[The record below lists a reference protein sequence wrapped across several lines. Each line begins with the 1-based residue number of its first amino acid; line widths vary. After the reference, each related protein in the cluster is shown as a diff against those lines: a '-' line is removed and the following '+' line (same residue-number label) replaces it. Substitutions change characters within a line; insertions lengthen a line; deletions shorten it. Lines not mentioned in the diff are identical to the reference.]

1 VSSVALTIDTSCP
14 NLKFSGFKESTPAP
28 DFVLHRGS
36 FSGKPPQMSDKPI
49 LLVDVDGVVSLF
61 GFSMDE
67 CPSGTWHIV
76 EGIAHFLSATAASYL
91 HELAEWFDPVWC
103 SGWEEKAAE
112 HLPALLGVPVLPHL
126 SFDRNPGRARAH
138 WKLAAIDAHAGD
150 RPLAWVDDALDEACE
165 DWAAARPARTL
176 LVRTE
181 PAVGLTEAHVALL
194 KDWARP

>member
-1 VSSVALTIDTSCP
+1 
-14 NLKFSGFKESTPAP
+14 
-28 DFVLHRGS
+28 
-36 FSGKPPQMSDKPI
+36 MSDKPI

-76 EGIAHFLSATAASYL
+76 EGIPHFLSATAASYL
-91 HELAEWFDPVWC
+91 HELAEWFEPVWC
-103 SGWEEKAAE
+103 SGWEEKAGE
-112 HLPALLGVPVLPHL
+112 HLPALLGVPLLPHL

-150 RPLAWVDDALDEACE
+150 RPLAWIDDALDQACE
-165 DWAAARPARTL
+165 DWAAARPAPTL
-176 LVRTE
+176 LVHTE